1 MLTVVH
7 VIGSKNNS
15 RAGTKWQAAVFE
27 ICEGRPRGAISPCAL
42 ERHVLYLATSA
53 AVHGG
58 RCGAD
63 GEAAFNGP
71 PQSLADR
78 SACLSR
84 RRGACMHGAMAC
96 LGADPI
102 KFSLDGRLEGLAAT
116 FFLPQDRGYFRAQVL
131 QVT

>member
-1 MLTVVH
+1 MLTAVH

-27 ICEGRPRGAISPCAL
+27 ICEGRPRGTISPCAL

-96 LGADPI
+96 LGADR
-102 KFSLDGRLEGLAAT
+102 D
-116 FFLPQDRGYFRAQVL
+116 QVL
-131 QVT
+131 ARRAARGIGRDVFPPPGPGIFQGPG